1 MSQLQAVQRELTQFI
16 RDPERCAGPQGI
28 EARRLT
34 IYRDLFFNNIHGFL
48 SNGFPVCRSLYSDD
62 DWDAMVRDFMIQHQ
76 CSSPYFLKIAEEF
89 LEYLGSQRSAADID
103 PPFLLE
109 LAHYE
114 WVELALDVADDDL
127 PPASELSDDMLSS
140 CFQVSPLA
148 WPLAYHFPV
157 HLISCQHRPSEAG
170 AEPTYIVVYRNRADS
185 VQFLEINAVTA
196 RLLALLAG
204 DAAQDGRAVLLA
216 IAAELGLD
224 SESVLSFGR
233 DILAQLV
240 SLDILIIAE
249 P

>member
-1 MSQLQAVQRELTQFI
+1 M
-16 RDPERCAGPQGI
+16 
-28 EARRLT
+28 
-34 IYRDLFFNNIHGFL
+34 
-48 SNGFPVCRSLYSDD
+48 
-62 DWDAMVRDFMIQHQ
+62 
-76 CSSPYFLKIAEEF
+76 
-89 LEYLGSQRSAADID
+89 
-103 PPFLLE
+103 
-109 LAHYE
+109 
-114 WVELALDVADDDL
+114 
-127 PPASELSDDMLSS
+127 
-140 CFQVSPLA
+140 
-148 WPLAYHFPV
+148 
-157 HLISCQHRPSEAG
+157 
-170 AEPTYIVVYRNRADS
+170 VYRNRADS